1 MYLSPSLQPDQRL
14 CLCSPVAGVRVSK
27 GTQPAASY
35 FCSELESESAV
46 GSWPQFLSLAR
57 QTSKARTGP
66 AGSMSPQ
73 GHGVATAGQ
82 TGGPAGGARPEPGL
96 PREDISGVSKG
107 RAGHR
112 RGCPAGPAA
121 RPGAIGCA
129 ARRRGVPGRKGGGRS
144 AGVGVRQAGAVAG
157 TGRTGGISESSPSRS
172 TLGHAAT
179 ASSGALATNLAVC
192 QPNCPEHAV
201 ERRWP
206 VKSLQQACDGRGSL
220 LQSAVSWLFRMLL
233 RQ

>member
-27 GTQPAASY
+27 GTQPAASC

-73 GHGVATAGQ
+73 GHEVATAGQ

-112 RGCPAGPAA
+112 RRCPAGPAA

-129 ARRRGVPGRKGGGRS
+129 AQRRGDPGRNGGGRS
-144 AGVGVRQAGAVAG
+144 AGVGVRQAGAVAA
-157 TGRTGGISESSPSRS
+157 RAESPSRVRVVRPLVTPLRHHQARS
-172 TLGHAAT
+172 RQISPS
-179 ASSGALATNLAVC
+179 ASLTVLNMQSKG
-192 QPNCPEHAV
+192 
-201 ERRWP
+201 
-206 VKSLQQACDGRGSL
+206 DGL
-220 LQSAVSWLFRMLL
+220 
-233 RQ
+233 